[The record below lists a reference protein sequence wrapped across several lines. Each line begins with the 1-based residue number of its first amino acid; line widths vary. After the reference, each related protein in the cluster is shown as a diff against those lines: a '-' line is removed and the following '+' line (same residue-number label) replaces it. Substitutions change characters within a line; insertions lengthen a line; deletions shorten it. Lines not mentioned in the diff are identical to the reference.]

1 MPCEMGNRDTCS
13 AHSKTIVYQVQFLP
27 HRCRAWQIVY
37 KMHDHLL
44 EAHIEAHM
52 TFYPQLAAN
61 IVAALAACY
70 LLYRMQAAHLSFT
83 KRVFSALGLGVMLG
97 AALQGLYGA
106 DSAVIADTRAYL
118 DIIGSGYVSLL
129 QMIIMPLIMVSIIAA
144 ILKLK
149 DAAALGKISVLTIGI
164 LMLTTMV
171 AAGIGILMAKLFGL
185 SAAGMTST
193 AVEVARG
200 EYLQGK
206 MGAANAISLPSMIL
220 SFIPA
225 NPFLDLTGARKTS
238 TIAVVLFSIF
248 IGISATGIA
257 AKQPDLFASFN
268 HFVKVAHAIVMRMVT
283 LVLRLTPYGVFAM
296 MAQMVAGSSV
306 ASIVKLLTF
315 VLASY
320 SALLLMFCV
329 HLLMVTGVGLN
340 AWRYTAKLGPV
351 LLFAFTSRSSAGAI
365 PLSVQTQTTRLG
377 TPEGIANFAAS
388 FGAVLGQ
395 NGCAGIYPAML
406 AVMIAPTVGID
417 PMSVSFLAPLI
428 AIIAVGSVG
437 IAGVGGGATFAAL
450 IVLSAMNLPVAL
462 AGLLISIEPLIDMGR
477 TALNVSGSITAGTV
491 TSRLLGQ
498 TDLQVFDNPQTADL
512 DSEPKP
518 A

>member
-1 MPCEMGNRDTCS
+1 
-13 AHSKTIVYQVQFLP
+13 
-27 HRCRAWQIVY
+27 
-37 KMHDHLL
+37 
-44 EAHIEAHM
+44 M
-52 TFYPQLAAN
+52 TFNPLLAVN
-61 IVAALAACY
+61 ILVALTACY
-70 LLYRMQAAHLSFT
+70 LLYRMQAAHVSFT
-83 KRVFSALGLGVMLG
+83 KRVFVALGLGVLLG
-97 AALQGLYGA
+97 AALQAIFGA
-106 DSAVIADTRAYL
+106 DSATVKDTGAYL

-149 DAAALGKISVLTIGI
+149 DATALGKISVLTIGI

-171 AAGIGILMAKLFGL
+171 AAAIGILMAKLFGL
-185 SAAGMTST
+185 TAVGLTST
-193 AVEVARG
+193 AAEVARG
-200 EYLQGK
+200 AYLQGK
-206 MGAANAISLPSMIL
+206 MPAANAISLPSMIL

-238 TIAVVLFSIF
+238 TIAVVLFSSF

-257 AKQPDLFASFN
+257 ARQPDMFASFN
-268 HFVKVAHAIVMRMVT
+268 HFIKVAHAIVMRMVT
-283 LVLRLTPYGVFAM
+283 LVLRLTPYGVFAL
-296 MAQMVAGSSV
+296 MAQVV
-306 ASIVKLLTF
+306 ASSSLTSILNLLTF

-320 SALLLMFCV
+320 SALILMFCV
-329 HLLMVTGVGLN
+329 HMLMITGAGLN
-340 AWRYTAKLGPV
+340 AARYAAKLGPV

-365 PLSVQTQTTRLG
+365 PLSVQTQTRHLG
-377 TPEGIANFAAS
+377 TPEEIANFAAS

-417 PMSVSFLAPLI
+417 PLTLSFIGPLL
-428 AIIAVGSVG
+428 AIIAVGSIG

-498 TDLQVFDNPQTADL
+498 TDIAVFDSDTGLNL
-512 DSEPKP
+512 DSEQQ
-518 A
+518 AA